1 MSQFQFIDGR
11 TGGFAPLP
19 LGGLVGQMLGQ
30 GKATRAA
37 WPVWK
42 DSTRKEVKFAP
53 LPRKQAVKLW
63 HRARRFERMTRAAAA
78 KGRQD
83 GALGRNGLAV
93 LHALIFDFLNYTSGA
108 LYPSQESIARAANI
122 SARSVARG
130 LAKLKAAG
138 VLNWV
143 RRCAEEWIDGRFTL
157 RQQSNAYAILPD
169 TQWRGYMPEPEAPP
183 PTGDVWGARPPLPS
197 CLEDASAATSHAARV
212 VALALDPHD
221 TLASALA
228 RIGARIAAKKG

>member
-1 MSQFQFIDGR
+1 MSEFQFTNGR
-11 TGGFAPLP
+11 SGGFAPLP
-19 LGGLVGQMLGQ
+19 LGDFLGQMLGE

-63 HRARRFERMTRAAAA
+63 HRARRFERMTRAAAP

-93 LHALIFDFLNYTSGA
+93 LHALIFDFLNYASGA
-108 LYPSQESIARAANI
+108 LYPSQEGIARAANI
-122 SARSVARG
+122 SPRSVARG

-169 TQWRGYMPEPEAPP
+169 TQWRGYTPEPEAPP
-183 PTGDVWGARPPLPS
+183 PTGDIWGARPPLPS
-197 CLEDASAATSHAARV
+197 CLEEASAATTHAARIA
-212 VALALDPHD
+212 ALALDPHD
-221 TLASALA
+221 ALALALA
-228 RIGARIAAKKG
+228 RIGTQIAAKKG